1 MEVYRYLKF
10 YIFQSKSHK
19 EMGRLDK
26 LLIIVDC
33 GHVRH
38 YDESIC
44 IRIRHKEAGG
54 SLLTLSMSIV
64 NHVELLEE
72 VFPKGWPAPFS
83 HFMCYFEICTT

>member
-1 MEVYRYLKF
+1 MTNKSDFLAKNFFSPALDGKVYLKV
-10 YIFQSKSHK
+10 YIFQSKSYK

-38 YDESIC
+38 YGESIC

-54 SLLTLSMSIV
+54 SLLTLSMS
-64 NHVELLEE
+64 NCQL
-72 VFPKGWPAPFS
+72 
-83 HFMCYFEICTT
+83 CTCTT